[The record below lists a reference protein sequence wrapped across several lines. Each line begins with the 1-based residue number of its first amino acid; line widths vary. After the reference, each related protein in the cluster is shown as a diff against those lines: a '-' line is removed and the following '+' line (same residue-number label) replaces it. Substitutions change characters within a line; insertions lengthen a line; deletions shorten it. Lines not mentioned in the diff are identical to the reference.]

1 LVPQPVI
8 IEEIKDSEIIQITEV
23 SVQNSQ
29 TVEKYTN
36 EHDDFLVKKSPF
48 IFGKI
53 KNQDSYRK
61 ERLPEIAPFRIEPRN
76 NLMLREKITRPFS
89 SPFKKSLDPTKQID
103 LTPKV
108 IEKEATVENFSAA
121 AEETTL
127 RSPPDGQ
134 TEEQKPEDW
143 DEVDADVLP
152 AELKAPESKRCWSSS
167 SSSSR
172 SSR

>member
-1 LVPQPVI
+1 L
-8 IEEIKDSEIIQITEV
+8 
-23 SVQNSQ
+23 
-29 TVEKYTN
+29 EKYTN
-36 EHDDFLVKKSPF
+36 EQDFLVKKSPF

-53 KNQDSYRK
+53 KNQDTYRK

-76 NLMLREKITRPFS
+76 NLLLREKITRPFS

-103 LTPKV
+103 LTPKM

-121 AEETTL
+121 VEETPL
-127 RSPPDGQ
+127 RSTPDGQ
-134 TEEQKPEDW
+134 TDELKPEDW

-172 SSR
+172 SSRYLTKKFLLCFFLQPS

>member
-1 LVPQPVI
+1 MAPQPDI
-8 IEEIKDSEIIQITEV
+8 IDEIEDSDIIQIIEV
-23 SVQNSQ
+23 PVQNLQS
-29 TVEKYTN
+29 VEKYTN
-36 EHDDFLVKKSPF
+36 EQEDFLVKKSPF
-48 IFGKI
+48 VFGKI

-76 NLMLREKITRPFS
+76 NLLLREKITRPFS

-103 LTPKV
+103 LTTKV
-108 IEKEATVENFSAA
+108 IEKEVVVENLSATVE
-121 AEETTL
+121 ETPL
-127 RSPPDGQ
+127 RNSPGGQ

-143 DEVDADVLP
+143 DEVDAVVLP
-152 AELKAPESKRCWSSS
+152 AEFKVTESKRCWSSS